1 MPTPTTV
8 GAATARAAT
17 GTMVRQLSRL
27 SNMLSRERLEAW
39 TRQGATHVQSLT
51 RRARGTYQT
60 GRLLLLGPV
69 RNAGL
74 VAREMV
80 RLVGREREWP
90 AARSL
95 PSLTCLA
102 VREYQQLWRNT
113 LERIRSVDTL
123 RDHLRRTSW
132 GQVGGTILVLG
143 EVLSL
148 YYLGKLLTRGT
159 KRTVGLIT

>member
-8 GAATARAAT
+8 ARATT
-17 GTMVRQLSRL
+17 GTVVRQLTRL
-27 SNMLSRERLEAW
+27 SNMLTRERVETWA
-39 TRQGATHVQSLT
+39 RQSAARMQSLT
-51 RRARGTYQT
+51 HHAMGAYQA
-60 GRLLLLGPV
+60 GRLLVLGPV

-74 VAREMV
+74 VTREVV
-80 RLVGREREWP
+80 RLIGREREWP
-90 AARSL
+90 TARSL
-95 PSLTCLA
+95 PSLTSLA
-102 VREYQQLWRNT
+102 VREYGQLWRGT
-113 LERIRSVDTL
+113 REWMRSVETL

-159 KRTVGLIT
+159 KRTLGLIT